1 MGEWTVRQW
10 ADDSTDN
17 SEGHAITPPQKQ
29 RPRTGFGDSNP
40 TGKAKLVE
48 FLERL
53 PKLPAHYCRRDSSKI
68 YIEPILGNR
77 MSDVYAEYK
86 RQCEDSIVPIKPLST
101 FTFYKVIESEN
112 LAFQ

>member
-1 MGEWTVRQW
+1 MTLLTTLKAMRSLHHRNNGL
-10 ADDSTDN
+10 
-17 SEGHAITPPQKQ
+17 G
-29 RPRTGFGDSNP
+29 GFGDSNP

-48 FLERL
+48 FLGRL